1 MKLPVD
7 LVARLKGPY
16 DARKVCVT
24 GGAGFIGGHVI
35 DALSGLGSTVSV
47 IDDLSNS
54 TLDHLGELI
63 EMDPSRLRFVHG
75 SILDERALDE
85 AMSGCDLVIHLAAI
99 GSVPRSIAEPHR
111 SMAVNAMGTVRVL
124 EAARRAGVR
133 RIVSASSSS
142 VYGESSAPSGEAGG
156 AGGAGIVTPK
166 SEAQAPAPM
175 SPYAASKLAA
185 EAAVRSWCLCYG
197 MQGASLRFFN
207 VFGPRQSA
215 DSAYAAV
222 VPAFAMALLRGQS
235 PVVFGDGQQSRDF
248 TPVAGAV
255 AACLLAGATT
265 RELSGQAINIAR
277 GERTTVLELAQMIAL
292 AAGAPSMQ
300 PTFRE
305 ARVGD
310 VRHSLANIAMARA
323 LLDYSPIGTMNEA
336 IVETVAFYRQSHSG
350 AGRPA

>member
-35 DALSGLGSTVSV
+35 DALCGLGSTVSV

-54 TLDHLGELI
+54 TLDHLGEMI
-63 EMDPSRLRFVHG
+63 ELDPSRLRFIHG

-85 AMSGCDLVIHLAAI
+85 SMRGCDLVIHLAAV
-99 GSVPRSIAEPHR
+99 GSVPRSIAEPQR

-142 VYGESSAPSGEAGG
+142 VYGDTPGAPSAGD
-156 AGGAGIVTPK
+156 ASGAGIVTPR
-166 SEAQAPAPM
+166 SETQLPAPM
-175 SPYAASKLAA
+175 SPYAASKLAG

-222 VPAFAMALLRGQS
+222 VPAFAASLLRGQS
-235 PVVFGDGQQSRDF
+235 PVIFGDGQQSRDF
-248 TPVAGAV
+248 TPVASAV

-265 RELSGQAINIAR
+265 RELCGQAINIAR
-277 GERTTVLELAQMIAL
+277 GERTTILELAQMIAL
-292 AAGAPSMQ
+292 ASGAPSIQ
-300 PTFRE
+300 PTFRD
-305 ARVGD
+305 ARAGD

-323 LLDYSPIGTMNEA
+323 LLDYTPLGTMNEA
-336 IVETVAFYRQSHSG
+336 IAETVAFYRQTHNSAGQHS
-350 AGRPA
+350 